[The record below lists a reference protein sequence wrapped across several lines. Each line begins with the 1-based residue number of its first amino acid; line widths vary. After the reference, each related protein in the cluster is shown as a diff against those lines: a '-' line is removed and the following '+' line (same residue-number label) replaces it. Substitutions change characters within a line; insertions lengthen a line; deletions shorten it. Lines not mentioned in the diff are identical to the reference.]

1 VEACLP
7 STTHS
12 IKQLEF
18 IAEKADIVKSIHL
31 INRPQ
36 MSSITV
42 SAKEIADTK
51 RLAGIITDVE
61 KKQND
66 FDFANRS
73 TDDIYQY
80 QPFLLSVIMGYKMD
94 LPPAPL
100 DALVKLYIILWEYF
114 KNEPNVRKVTITQQ
128 QYEKAED
135 IQVSKLQT
143 LDRLTSAKQKE
154 TAIAND
160 LNKSAS
166 KALLA
171 LIFTEFKEKKVL
183 KDLDQQTKAI
193 LLIGFKSFIQCFE
206 DIIARGKN
214 I

>member
-36 MSSITV
+36 MPSITV

-73 TDDIYQY
+73 TEDIYQY

-135 IQVSKLQT
+135 SQVSKLQT

-166 KALLA
+166 KAPPPKVKN
-171 LIFTEFKEKKVL
+171 LICWSITP
-183 KDLDQQTKAI
+183 LDQPRF
-193 LLIGFKSFIQCFE
+193 GY
-206 DIIARGKN
+206 
-214 I
+214 

>member
-1 VEACLP
+1 MQSIAIRPYWETF
-7 STTHS
+7 TT
-12 IKQLEF
+12 IRQL
-18 IAEKADIVKSIHL
+18 
-31 INRPQ
+31 
-36 MSSITV
+36 SSRRTMPTMAMATCIRT
-42 SAKEIADTK
+42 
-51 RLAGIITDVE
+51 
-61 KKQND
+61 
-66 FDFANRS
+66 
-73 TDDIYQY
+73 
-80 QPFLLSVIMGYKMD
+80 
-94 LPPAPL
+94 
-100 DALVKLYIILWEYF
+100 
-114 KNEPNVRKVTITQQ
+114 TIR
-128 QYEKAED
+128 
-135 IQVSKLQT
+135 QT

-160 LNKSAS
+160 LNKSSS